1 MTEQKV
7 FPYLVALSFGE
18 GGPLYVD
25 ATLAPSEVA
34 AATIVS
40 VRFVQAS
47 GTKEDVI
54 GVAVGQ
60 LTPEF
65 LRMALRAHEGTLD
78 PAKPNIVSLVRETP
92 TGFERVPIPLSDV
105 PEAGDWDFAQ
115 RSDEPHRDAGWQS
128 DPNNIHQ
135 RIDQ

>member
-1 MTEQKV
+1 MADAPKL

-78 PAKPNIVSLVRETP
+78 PAKPNIVSLVP
-92 TGFERVPIPLSDV
+92 PPDN
-105 PEAGDWDFAQ
+105 
-115 RSDEPHRDAGWQS
+115 SDERLKADLQRMRAAEASQYAGPKFD
-128 DPNNIHQ
+128 DPA
-135 RIDQ
+135 

>member
-1 MTEQKV
+1 MADAPKV

-78 PAKPNIVSLVRETP
+78 PAKPNIVSLVP
-92 TGFERVPIPLSDV
+92 YPPDLGPAPV
-105 PEAGDWDFAQ
+105 AGDWDFAQ
-115 RSDEPHRDAGWQS
+115 RNVTLTLLKRR
-128 DPNNIHQ
+128 N
-135 RIDQ
+135 